1 MSQSLSW
8 KKKKQEGECPEGIA
22 GMIFGSLI
30 GVILLFIESAFF
42 RGMFLGR
49 FYNFVL
55 DLLPNVIQSI
65 IPNWFIWIFFG
76 LLGMFI
82 GLIIDLGS
90 GK

>member
-1 MSQSLSW
+1 MAVKFKTKPLKSD
-8 KKKKQEGECPEGIA
+8 GEAPEGIP
-22 GMIFGSLI
+22 GMIFGFLI
-30 GVILLFIESAFF
+30 GGVLLFIENAFF

-49 FYNFVL
+49 FYNFIL

-90 GK
+90 